1 MRRKGGKREEK
12 KKVMMFVIEGST
24 AERLGNRGLQ
34 HAAVR
39 VLKKYV
45 VRRLTIHQNLSCT
58 MIGDRRRE
66 KTRSRLRLNDFF
78 DRFRSDCGG
87 GDDVLGGGLS
97 GLYSTL
103 GGGVRLS
110 YCESASM
117 YVFVVLCVIGRGE
130 NQQEN

>member
-1 MRRKGGKREEK
+1 
-12 KKVMMFVIEGST
+12 MFVIEGST